1 MNDGMRIDCDQA
13 LRQIFAYVDR
23 ELGEEE
29 RAAMREH
36 LHTCKSCFSRM
47 EFERLLKGKVTALR
61 GDQATPEVRERIA
74 ALLKDF

>member
-1 MNDGMRIDCDQA
+1 MSQRKIDCEQA
-13 LRQIFAYVDR
+13 LKQILTYVDR

-29 RAAMREH
+29 REVMQQH

-47 EFERLLKGKVTALR
+47 EFERLLKGKVGGLR
-61 GDQATPEVRERIA
+61 DEAPTQSMQARIR

>member
-1 MNDGMRIDCDQA
+1 MSEKEMNCEQA
-13 LRQIFAYVDR
+13 LRQILAYVDR

-47 EFERLLKGKVTALR
+47 EFERLLKSKVGALR
-61 GDQATPEVRERIA
+61 DDKATPGVSERVKG
-74 ALLKDF
+74 LLKDF

>member
-1 MNDGMRIDCDQA
+1 MTEKEMNCEQA

-29 RAAMREH
+29 RAAMQAH

-47 EFERLLKGKVTALR
+47 EFERLLKSKVRALR
-61 GDQATPEVRERIA
+61 DAKATPSVSERVK

>member
-1 MNDGMRIDCDQA
+1 MTKKEWDCEQA

-23 ELGEEE
+23 ELGAGEY
-29 RAAMREH
+29 AAMQEH

-47 EFERLLKGKVTALR
+47 EFERLLKSKVGALR
-61 GDQATPEVRERIA
+61 DEKATPSVSERVR